1 MGHHTFT
8 VKSRPG
14 FFFFLFFLRSFSTN
28 QAQVESHF
36 QQDGKLRM
44 KDLLWWQ
51 RLQWKVWMHFL
62 RLQVNKGNQTSASHW
77 LPSHAVDDLCRG
89 NARARPFREARV
101 DCGFQSW

>member
-1 MGHHTFT
+1 MGYLHGEKPT
-8 VKSRPG
+8 R

-44 KDLLWWQ
+44 QDLLWWQ

-77 LPSHAVDDLCRG
+77 LPSHAVDDLPEEMRERG
-89 NARARPFREARV
+89 HSGKLESIV
-101 DCGFQSW
+101 D